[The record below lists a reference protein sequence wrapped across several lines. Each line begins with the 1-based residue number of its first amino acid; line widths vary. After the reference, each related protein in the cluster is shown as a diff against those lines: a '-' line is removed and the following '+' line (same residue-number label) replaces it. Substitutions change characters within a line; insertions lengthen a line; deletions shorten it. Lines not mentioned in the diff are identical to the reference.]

1 MIKKQL
7 ETEKDLNVTQEVRG
21 LAARPASARLLE
33 AARQT
38 PQEVFAAYETTPQ
51 GQPRPDIMRALFGRN
66 ELAHKKADSILKRL
80 FKAFINPFTVVLIVL
95 AVISFI
101 TDYVIVEPEDRDLTA
116 VLIVGIM
123 VFISGTLRFVQ
134 EVRSGNA
141 AERLQAMVKTTI
153 AVLRDGES
161 RERPLSELVVGDVI
175 RLAAGDM
182 IPADVRIVET
192 KDLFVSQ
199 SSLTG
204 ESEPME
210 KWTAAQPQTGGNPL
224 ECNNLAFMGSTVV
237 SGSALALVIAVGKDT
252 LFGALARRVAE
263 TRVRT
268 NFEKG
273 VNAVSWVLIRFMVGM
288 VPVVLFLNGF
298 TKGDWVQAALF
309 ALSVAVGLTP
319 EMLPM
324 IVTAS
329 LAKGALAMSKQKVI
343 IKNLNSIQNL
353 GSMDILCTDK
363 TGTLTQ
369 DKVVLE
375 YHLNVDGKEDDRV
388 LRHAFLNSYFQTGLK
403 NLIDLAVIQKQ
414 EELGAQALVEKYT
427 KVDEIPFDFQR
438 RRMSVVV
445 QDWEGK
451 TQLVTKGAVEEM
463 LQCCA
468 WAECGGRVLP
478 LEEGVRQRVLAKAGE
493 LNSQG
498 MRVIA
503 VAQKTNPS
511 PAGQFS
517 VEDERGMVLLGFL
530 ALLDPPK
537 ATAQAAIQALQ
548 EYGVSVKILTGDN
561 EKVTQAICRQVG
573 LPVERILLG
582 TDLES
587 LDDQTLGRLA
597 EDITVF
603 AKLSPEQKARVV
615 RILREKGHTVGYM
628 GDGINDAAAMK
639 AADVGVSVDTAVD
652 IAKETAS
659 VVLLE
664 KDLMVL
670 EQGVLEGRKTYA
682 NMMKYIKMTASSN
695 FGNMFSVL
703 AASAFLPF
711 LPMASLHLILLN
723 LIYDVCCTALSW
735 DNVDPAYLKVPR
747 RWEAKGIGRFM
758 LWIGPISSLFDIV
771 TYLLLYFVLCP
782 LATGG
787 QLYTQ
792 LADPAAQALYVAL
805 FQTGWFVESMWTQ
818 TLVIHM
824 LRTEKLPFAQSRASV
839 PVALL
844 SLAGIALVT
853 AIPFTPLAAP
863 LEMAALPPVYFL
875 LLGMVVLGYMALVTV
890 VKKRYLRR
898 YGQWL

>member
-7 ETEKDLNVTQEVRG
+7 ETEKDLNITQEVRG

-66 ELAHKKADSILKRL
+66 ELARKKADSILKRL

-161 RERPLSELVVGDVI
+161 RERPISELVVGDVI

-210 KWTAAQPQTGGNPL
+210 KWTAAQPQAGGNPL

-324 IVTAS
+324 IVSAN
-329 LAKGALAMSKQKVI
+329 LAKGAVAMSRKKVI
-343 IKNLNSIQNL
+343 VKHLNAIQNL
-353 GSMDILCTDK
+353 GAMNILCTDK

-369 DKVVLE
+369 DRIVLE
-375 YHLNVDGKEDDRV
+375 YPLDVHGNVDERV
-388 LRHAFLNSYFQTGLK
+388 LRHAFLNSYHQTGLR
-403 NLIDLAVIQKQ
+403 NLMDEAIVDHAYETNMLPLWQD
-414 EELGAQALVEKYT
+414 YR
-427 KVDEIPFDFQR
+427 KVDEIPFDFTR

-445 QDWEGK
+445 ADKAGK
-451 TQLVTKGAVEEM
+451 TQIITKGAVEEM
-463 LQCCA
+463 LSICSY
-468 WAECGGRVLP
+468 AEYKGNVEP
-478 LEEGVRQRVLAKAGE
+478 LTSALSEEILATVRRYNEAG
-493 LNSQG
+493 L
-498 MRVIA
+498 RVIA
-503 VAQKTNPS
+503 VAHKTNPMV
-511 PAGQFS
+511 AGAFS
-517 VEDERGMVLLGFL
+517 VADESDMVLIGYL
-530 ALLDPPK
+530 AFLDPPK
-537 ATAQAAIQALQ
+537 DSAAAAVAALK
-548 EYGVSVKILTGDN
+548 EYGVAVKVLTGDN
-561 EKVTQAICRQVG
+561 DAVTRSVCGQVG
-573 LPVERILLG
+573 LRSHSLLLG
-582 TDLES
+582 SDVEAMDDAALRAAAERTD
-587 LDDQTLGRLA
+587 
-597 EDITVF
+597 IF
-603 AKLSPEQKARVV
+603 AKLTPQQKARIVTC
-615 RILREKGHTVGYM
+615 LRENGHTVGFM

-639 AADVGVSVDTAVD
+639 ASDVGISVDSAVD
-652 IAKETAS
+652 IARESADII
-659 VVLLE
+659 LLE

-670 EQGVLEGRKTYA
+670 EQGAIEGRRIYA
-682 NMMKYIKMTASSN
+682 NIIKYIKMTASSN

-711 LPMASLHLILLN
+711 LPLAPLQILVLN
-723 LIYDVCCTALSW
+723 LIYDISCTAMPW
-735 DNVDPAYLKVPR
+735 DNVDADFLKQPKT
-747 RWEAKGIGRFM
+747 WDASSISRFM
-758 LWIGPISSLFDIV
+758 IWFGPASSVFDITTFV
-771 TYLLLYFVLCP
+771 LLYTYICP
-782 LATGG
+782 LVFGG
-787 QLYTQ
+787 AYETLDAGMQ
-792 LADPAAQALYVAL
+792 VAFVGL
-805 FQTGWFVESMWTQ
+805 FQAGWFVESLWTQ
-818 TLVIHM
+818 TLVLHM
-824 LRTEKLPFAQSRASV
+824 LRTPKVPFLRSRASWQV
-839 PVALL
+839 TGLTSL
-844 SLAGIALVT
+844 GILAGT
-853 AIPFTPLAAP
+853 CIPFTTVGGALDMMPLPGAFFPWLFATLAAY
-863 LEMAALPPVYFL
+863 ML
-875 LLGMVVLGYMALVTV
+875 LTTTLKGIFI
-890 VKKRYLRR
+890 KK
-898 YGQWL
+898 YGELL

>member
-7 ETEKDLNVTQEVRG
+7 ETEKDLNVTQGARE
-21 LAARPASARLLE
+21 LAARHASARLLE

-66 ELAHKKADSILKRL
+66 ELARKKADSILKRL

-153 AVLRDGES
+153 AVLRNGES
-161 RERPLSELVVGDVI
+161 RERPISELVVGDVI

-210 KWTAAQPQTGGNPL
+210 KWTAAQPQTDGNPL

-324 IVTAS
+324 IVSAN
-329 LAKGALAMSKQKVI
+329 LAKGAVAMSRKKVI
-343 IKNLNSIQNL
+343 VKHLNAIQNL
-353 GSMDILCTDK
+353 GAMNILCTDK

-369 DKVVLE
+369 DRIVLE
-375 YHLNVDGKEDDRV
+375 YPLDVHGNVDERV
-388 LRHAFLNSYFQTGLK
+388 LRHAFLNSYHQTGLR
-403 NLIDLAVIQKQ
+403 NLMDEAIVDHAYETNMLPLWQD
-414 EELGAQALVEKYT
+414 YR
-427 KVDEIPFDFQR
+427 KVDEIPFDFTR

-445 QDWEGK
+445 ADKTGK
-451 TQLVTKGAVEEM
+451 TQIITKGAVEEM
-463 LQCCA
+463 LSICSY
-468 WAECGGRVLP
+468 AEYKGNVEP
-478 LEEGVRQRVLAKAGE
+478 LTSALSEEILATVRRYNEAG
-493 LNSQG
+493 L
-498 MRVIA
+498 RVIA
-503 VAQKTNPS
+503 VAHKTNPMV
-511 PAGQFS
+511 AGAFS
-517 VEDERGMVLLGFL
+517 VADESDMVLIGYL
-530 ALLDPPK
+530 AFLDPPK
-537 ATAQAAIQALQ
+537 DSAAAAVAALK
-548 EYGVSVKILTGDN
+548 EYGVAVKVLTGDN
-561 EKVTQAICRQVG
+561 DAVTRSVCDQVG
-573 LPVERILLG
+573 LRSHSLLLG
-582 TDLES
+582 SDVEAMDDAALRAAAERTD
-587 LDDQTLGRLA
+587 
-597 EDITVF
+597 IF
-603 AKLSPEQKARVV
+603 AKLTPQQKARIVTC
-615 RILREKGHTVGYM
+615 LRENGHTVGFM

-639 AADVGVSVDTAVD
+639 ASDVGISVDSAVD
-652 IAKETAS
+652 IARESADII
-659 VVLLE
+659 LLE

-670 EQGVLEGRKTYA
+670 EQGAIEGRRIYA
-682 NMMKYIKMTASSN
+682 NIIKYIKMTASSN

-711 LPMASLHLILLN
+711 LPLAPLQILVLN
-723 LIYDVCCTALSW
+723 LIYDISCTAMPW
-735 DNVDPAYLKVPR
+735 DNVDADFLKQPKT
-747 RWEAKGIGRFM
+747 WDASSISRFM
-758 LWIGPISSLFDIV
+758 IWFGPASSVFDITTFV
-771 TYLLLYFVLCP
+771 LLYTYICP
-782 LATGG
+782 LVFGG
-787 QLYTQ
+787 AYETLGAGMQ
-792 LADPAAQALYVAL
+792 VAFVGL
-805 FQTGWFVESMWTQ
+805 FQAGWFVESLWTQ
-818 TLVIHM
+818 TLVLHM
-824 LRTEKLPFAQSRASV
+824 LRTPKVPFLRSRASWQV
-839 PVALL
+839 TGLTSL
-844 SLAGIALVT
+844 GILAGT
-853 AIPFTPLAAP
+853 CIPFTTVGGALDMMPLPGAFFPWLFATLAAY
-863 LEMAALPPVYFL
+863 ML
-875 LLGMVVLGYMALVTV
+875 LTTTLKGIFI
-890 VKKRYLRR
+890 KK
-898 YGQWL
+898 YGELL

>member
-7 ETEKDLNVTQEVRG
+7 ETEKDLNVTQGARE
-21 LAARPASARLLE
+21 LAARHASARLLE

-66 ELAHKKADSILKRL
+66 ELARKKADSILKRL

-153 AVLRDGES
+153 AVLRNGES
-161 RERPLSELVVGDVI
+161 RERPISELVVGDVI

-210 KWTAAQPQTGGNPL
+210 KWTAAQPQTDGNPL

-324 IVTAS
+324 IVSAN
-329 LAKGALAMSKQKVI
+329 LAKGAVAMSRKKVI
-343 IKNLNSIQNL
+343 VKHLNAIQNL
-353 GSMDILCTDK
+353 GAMNILCTDK

-369 DKVVLE
+369 DRIVLE
-375 YHLNVDGKEDDRV
+375 YPLDVHGNVDERV
-388 LRHAFLNSYFQTGLK
+388 LRHAFLNSYHQTGLR
-403 NLIDLAVIQKQ
+403 NLMDEAIVDHAYETNMLPLWQD
-414 EELGAQALVEKYT
+414 YR
-427 KVDEIPFDFQR
+427 KVDEIPFDFTR

-445 QDWEGK
+445 ADKTGK
-451 TQLVTKGAVEEM
+451 TQIITKGAVEEM
-463 LQCCA
+463 LSICSY
-468 WAECGGRVLP
+468 AEYKGNVEP
-478 LEEGVRQRVLAKAGE
+478 LTSALSEEILATVRRYNEAG
-493 LNSQG
+493 L
-498 MRVIA
+498 RVIA
-503 VAQKTNPS
+503 VAHKTNPMV
-511 PAGQFS
+511 AGAFS
-517 VEDERGMVLLGFL
+517 VADESDMVLIGYL
-530 ALLDPPK
+530 AFLDPPK
-537 ATAQAAIQALQ
+537 DSAAAAVAALK
-548 EYGVSVKILTGDN
+548 EYGVAVKVLTGDN
-561 EKVTQAICRQVG
+561 DAVTRSVCDQVG
-573 LPVERILLG
+573 LRSHSLLLG
-582 TDLES
+582 SDVEAMDDAELRAAAERTD
-587 LDDQTLGRLA
+587 
-597 EDITVF
+597 IF
-603 AKLSPEQKARVV
+603 AKLTPQQKARIVTC
-615 RILREKGHTVGYM
+615 LRESGHTVGFM

-639 AADVGVSVDTAVD
+639 ASDVGISVDSAVD
-652 IAKETAS
+652 IARESADII
-659 VVLLE
+659 LLE

-670 EQGVLEGRKTYA
+670 EQGAIEGRRIYA
-682 NMMKYIKMTASSN
+682 NIIKYIKMTASSN

-711 LPMASLHLILLN
+711 LPLAPLQILVLN
-723 LIYDVCCTALSW
+723 LIYDISCTAMPW
-735 DNVDPAYLKVPR
+735 DNVDADFLKQPKT
-747 RWEAKGIGRFM
+747 WDASSISRFM
-758 LWIGPISSLFDIV
+758 IWFGPASSVFDITTFV
-771 TYLLLYFVLCP
+771 LLYTYICP
-782 LATGG
+782 LVFGG
-787 QLYTQ
+787 AYETLGAGMQ
-792 LADPAAQALYVAL
+792 VAFVGL
-805 FQTGWFVESMWTQ
+805 FQAGWFVESLWTQ
-818 TLVIHM
+818 TLVLHM
-824 LRTEKLPFAQSRASV
+824 LRTPKVPFLRSRASWQV
-839 PVALL
+839 TGLTSL
-844 SLAGIALVT
+844 GILAGT
-853 AIPFTPLAAP
+853 CIPFTTVGGALDMMPLPGAFFPWLFATLAAY
-863 LEMAALPPVYFL
+863 ML
-875 LLGMVVLGYMALVTV
+875 LTTTLKGIVI
-890 VKKRYLRR
+890 KK
-898 YGQWL
+898 YGELL

>member
-1 MIKKQL
+1 MKK
-7 ETEKDLNVTQEVRG
+7 
-21 LAARPASARLLE
+21 
-33 AARQT
+33 
-38 PQEVFAAYETTPQ
+38 
-51 GQPRPDIMRALFGRN
+51 
-66 ELAHKKADSILKRL
+66 ILKRNSIAHITGNMVREDALQQRLYWAAAQKEEALLAHYGATPTGLTQEQAERSREEWGRNALTYGKREPVAKRL
-80 FKAFINPFTVVLIVL
+80 FSAFINPFTVILLAL
-95 AVISFI
+95 AVISAV
-101 TDYVIVEPEDRDLTA
+101 TDIALASPGEKNCAT
-116 VLIVGIM
+116 VLIIATM
-123 VFISGTLRFVQ
+123 VLLSGGLRFVQ
-134 EVRSGNA
+134 ETRSGNVA
-141 AERLQAMVKTTI
+141 DKLLGMLHTTACVEREGQKAEI
-153 AVLRDGES
+153 
-161 RERPLSELVVGDVI
+161 PLEELVVGDLVH
-175 RLAAGDM
+175 LSAGDM
-182 IPADVRIVET
+182 IPADLRILGA

-199 SSLTG
+199 SALTG
-204 ESEPME
+204 ESEAVE
-210 KWTAAQPQTGGNPL
+210 KLGDALPQREALTDTA
-224 ECNNLAFMGSTVV
+224 NLAFLGSNVV
-237 SGSALALVIAVGKDT
+237 SGSAKALVLAVGNDT
-252 LFGALARRVAE
+252 MLGRMAKELN
-263 TRVRT
+263 TKPPKT
-268 NFEKG
+268 TFEKG
-273 VNAVSWVLIRFMVGM
+273 VNSVSWVLIRFMLLM
-288 VPVVLFLNGF
+288 VPVVLFVNGF
-298 TKGDWVQAALF
+298 TKGDWMQAALF
-309 ALSVAVGLTP
+309 AISVAVGLTP

-324 IVTAS
+324 IVTTS

-343 IKNLNSIQNL
+343 LKNLNSIQDL

-375 YHLNVDGKEDDRV
+375 YHLNVDGQEDDRV

-445 QDWEGK
+445 QDQEGK

-463 LQCCA
+463 LQCCT
-468 WAECGGRVLP
+468 WAECGGKVLP
-478 LEEGVRQRVLAKAGE
+478 LEDEVRRRVLAKANQ

-511 PAGQFS
+511 PVRQFS
-517 VEDERGMVLLGFL
+517 VADEQGMVLLGFL

-537 ATAQAAIQALQ
+537 ATTKAAIQALQ
-548 EYGVSVKILTGDN
+548 AYGVSVKILTGDN

-582 TDLES
+582 TDLER
-587 LDDQTLGRLA
+587 LNDQELGRLA

-603 AKLSPEQKARVV
+603 AKLSPQQKARVV
-615 RILREKGHTVGYM
+615 RVLREKGHTVGYM
-628 GDGINDAAAMK
+628 GDGINDAAAMQ
-639 AADVGVSVDTAVD
+639 AADVGISVDTAVD

-670 EQGVLEGRKTYA
+670 EQGVLEGRRTYA

-723 LIYDVCCTALSW
+723 LIYDVCCTAMSW
-735 DNVDPAYLKVPR
+735 DNVDPEYLKAPR
-747 RWEAKGIGRFM
+747 KWEAKGIGRFM
-758 LWIGPISSLFDIV
+758 LWMGPTSSVFDIA
-771 TYLLLYFVLCP
+771 TYLLLYFVVCP

-787 QLYTQ
+787 QLYPQ
-792 LADPAAQALYVAL
+792 LTDPAAQALYVAL

-824 LRTEKLPFAQSRASV
+824 LRTEKLPFVQSRASV

-875 LLGMVVLGYMALVTV
+875 LLGILVAGYMLLVTA
-890 VKKRYLRR
+890 VKKLYVRR

>member
-7 ETEKDLNVTQEVRG
+7 ETEKVLNVTQGGRE
-21 LAARPASARLLE
+21 LAARHASARLLE

-66 ELAHKKADSILKRL
+66 ELARKKADSILKRL

-161 RERPLSELVVGDVI
+161 RERPISELVVGDVI

-210 KWTAAQPQTGGNPL
+210 KWTAAQPQTDGNPL

-324 IVTAS
+324 IVSAN
-329 LAKGALAMSKQKVI
+329 LAKGAVAMSRKKVI
-343 IKNLNSIQNL
+343 VKHLNAIQNL
-353 GSMDILCTDK
+353 GAMNILCTDK

-369 DKVVLE
+369 DRIVLE
-375 YHLNVDGKEDDRV
+375 YPLDVHGNVDERV
-388 LRHAFLNSYFQTGLK
+388 LRHAFLNSYHQTGLR
-403 NLIDLAVIQKQ
+403 NLMDEAIVDHAYETNMLPLWQD
-414 EELGAQALVEKYT
+414 YR
-427 KVDEIPFDFQR
+427 KVDEIPFDFTR

-445 QDWEGK
+445 ADKAGK
-451 TQLVTKGAVEEM
+451 TQIITKGAVEEM
-463 LQCCA
+463 LSICSY
-468 WAECGGRVLP
+468 AEYKGNVEP
-478 LEEGVRQRVLAKAGE
+478 LTSALSEEILATVRRYNEAG
-493 LNSQG
+493 L
-498 MRVIA
+498 RVIA
-503 VAQKTNPS
+503 VAHKTNPMV
-511 PAGQFS
+511 AGAFS
-517 VEDERGMVLLGFL
+517 VADESDMVLIGYL
-530 ALLDPPK
+530 AFLDPPK
-537 ATAQAAIQALQ
+537 DSAAAAVAALK
-548 EYGVSVKILTGDN
+548 EYGVAVKVLTGDN
-561 EKVTQAICRQVG
+561 DAVTRSVCGQVG
-573 LPVERILLG
+573 LRSHSLLLG
-582 TDLES
+582 SDVEAMDDAELRAAAERTD
-587 LDDQTLGRLA
+587 
-597 EDITVF
+597 IF
-603 AKLSPEQKARVV
+603 AKLTPQQKARIVTC
-615 RILREKGHTVGYM
+615 LRENGHTVGFM

-639 AADVGVSVDTAVD
+639 ASDVGISVDSAVD
-652 IAKETAS
+652 IARESADII
-659 VVLLE
+659 LLE

-670 EQGVLEGRKTYA
+670 EQGAIEGRRIYA
-682 NMMKYIKMTASSN
+682 NIIKYIKMTASSN

-711 LPMASLHLILLN
+711 LPLAPLQILVLN
-723 LIYDVCCTALSW
+723 LIYDISCTAMPW
-735 DNVDPAYLKVPR
+735 DNVDADFLKQPKT
-747 RWEAKGIGRFM
+747 WDASSISRFM
-758 LWIGPISSLFDIV
+758 IWFGPASSVFDITTFV
-771 TYLLLYFVLCP
+771 LLYTYICP
-782 LATGG
+782 LVFGG
-787 QLYTQ
+787 AYETLDAGMQ
-792 LADPAAQALYVAL
+792 VAFVGL
-805 FQTGWFVESMWTQ
+805 FQAGWFVESLWTQ
-818 TLVIHM
+818 TLVLHM
-824 LRTEKLPFAQSRASV
+824 LRTSKVPFLRSRASWQV
-839 PVALL
+839 TGLTSL
-844 SLAGIALVT
+844 GILAGT
-853 AIPFTPLAAP
+853 CIPFTVIGEALDMMPLPGVFFPWLFATLAAY
-863 LEMAALPPVYFL
+863 ML
-875 LLGMVVLGYMALVTV
+875 LTTTLKGIFI
-890 VKKRYLRR
+890 KK
-898 YGQWL
+898 YGELL

>member
-66 ELAHKKADSILKRL
+66 ELARKKADSILKRL

-161 RERPLSELVVGDVI
+161 RERPISELVVGDVI

-210 KWTAAQPQTGGNPL
+210 KWTAAQPQTDGNPL

-324 IVTAS
+324 IVSAN
-329 LAKGALAMSKQKVI
+329 LAKGAVAMSRKKVI
-343 IKNLNSIQNL
+343 VKHLNAIQNL
-353 GSMDILCTDK
+353 GAMNILCTDK

-369 DKVVLE
+369 DRIVLE
-375 YHLNVDGKEDDRV
+375 YPLDVHGNVDERV
-388 LRHAFLNSYFQTGLK
+388 LRHAFLNSYHQTGLR
-403 NLIDLAVIQKQ
+403 NLMDEAIVDHAYETNMLPLWQD
-414 EELGAQALVEKYT
+414 YR
-427 KVDEIPFDFQR
+427 KVDEIPFDFTR

-445 QDWEGK
+445 ADKTGK
-451 TQLVTKGAVEEM
+451 TQIITKGAVEEM
-463 LQCCA
+463 LSICSY
-468 WAECGGRVLP
+468 AEYKGSVEP
-478 LEEGVRQRVLAKAGE
+478 LTSALSEEILATVRRYNEAG
-493 LNSQG
+493 L
-498 MRVIA
+498 RVIA
-503 VAQKTNPS
+503 VAHKTNPMV
-511 PAGQFS
+511 AGAFS
-517 VEDERGMVLLGFL
+517 VADESDMVLIGYL
-530 ALLDPPK
+530 AFLDPPK
-537 ATAQAAIQALQ
+537 DSAAAAVAALK
-548 EYGVSVKILTGDN
+548 EYGVAVKVLTGDN
-561 EKVTQAICRQVG
+561 DAVTRSVCDQVG
-573 LPVERILLG
+573 LRSHSLLLG
-582 TDLES
+582 SDVEAMDDAELRAAAERTD
-587 LDDQTLGRLA
+587 
-597 EDITVF
+597 IF
-603 AKLSPEQKARVV
+603 AKLTPQQKARIVTC
-615 RILREKGHTVGYM
+615 LRESGHTVGFM

-639 AADVGVSVDTAVD
+639 ASDVGISVDSAVD
-652 IAKETAS
+652 IARESADII
-659 VVLLE
+659 LLE

-670 EQGVLEGRKTYA
+670 EQGAIEGRRIYA
-682 NMMKYIKMTASSN
+682 NIIKYIKMTASSN

-711 LPMASLHLILLN
+711 LPLAPLQILVLN
-723 LIYDVCCTALSW
+723 LIYDISCTAMPW
-735 DNVDPAYLKVPR
+735 DNVDADFLKQPKT
-747 RWEAKGIGRFM
+747 WDASSISRFM
-758 LWIGPISSLFDIV
+758 IWFGPASSVFDITTFV
-771 TYLLLYFVLCP
+771 LLYTYICP
-782 LATGG
+782 LVFGG
-787 QLYTQ
+787 AYETLGAGMQ
-792 LADPAAQALYVAL
+792 VAFVGL
-805 FQTGWFVESMWTQ
+805 FQAGWFVESLWTQ
-818 TLVIHM
+818 TLVLHM
-824 LRTEKLPFAQSRASV
+824 LRTPKVPFLRSRASWQV
-839 PVALL
+839 TGLTSL
-844 SLAGIALVT
+844 GILAGT
-853 AIPFTPLAAP
+853 CIPFTTVGGALDMMPLPGAFFPWLFATLAAY
-863 LEMAALPPVYFL
+863 ML
-875 LLGMVVLGYMALVTV
+875 LTTILKGIFI
-890 VKKRYLRR
+890 KK
-898 YGQWL
+898 YGELL

>member
-66 ELAHKKADSILKRL
+66 ELARKKADSILKRL

-101 TDYVIVEPEDRDLTA
+101 TDYAIVEPEDRDLTA

-161 RERPLSELVVGDVI
+161 RERPISELVVGDVI

-324 IVTAS
+324 IVSAN
-329 LAKGALAMSKQKVI
+329 LAKGAVAMSRKKVI
-343 IKNLNSIQNL
+343 VKHLNAIQNL
-353 GSMDILCTDK
+353 GAMNILCTDK

-369 DKVVLE
+369 DRIVLE
-375 YHLNVDGKEDDRV
+375 YPLDVHGNVDERV
-388 LRHAFLNSYFQTGLK
+388 LRHAFLNSYHQTGLR
-403 NLIDLAVIQKQ
+403 NLMDEAIVDHAYETNMLPLWQD
-414 EELGAQALVEKYT
+414 YR
-427 KVDEIPFDFQR
+427 KVDEIPFDFTR
-438 RRMSVVV
+438 RRKERISNRRV
-445 QDWEGK
+445 E
-451 TQLVTKGAVEEM
+451 QLVTG
-463 LQCCA
+463 
-468 WAECGGRVLP
+468 
-478 LEEGVRQRVLAKAGE
+478 
-493 LNSQG
+493 
-498 MRVIA
+498 
-503 VAQKTNPS
+503 
-511 PAGQFS
+511 
-517 VEDERGMVLLGFL
+517 
-530 ALLDPPK
+530 
-537 ATAQAAIQALQ
+537 
-548 EYGVSVKILTGDN
+548 
-561 EKVTQAICRQVG
+561 
-573 LPVERILLG
+573 
-582 TDLES
+582 
-587 LDDQTLGRLA
+587 
-597 EDITVF
+597 
-603 AKLSPEQKARVV
+603 
-615 RILREKGHTVGYM
+615 
-628 GDGINDAAAMK
+628 AMK
-639 AADVGVSVDTAVD
+639 AAGLRGFSTHKLRHTAATLMYQTGNVD
-652 IAKETAS
+652 ILTLKQLLGHSSVGTTQIYTHLQEFQVRAAIEQNPLGEVKKASLDTMSKETGESRGKFADPS
-659 VVLLE
+659 SDE
-664 KDLMVL
+664 PENDEPGGPM
-670 EQGVLEGRKTYA
+670 EAFEG
-682 NMMKYIKMTASSN
+682 
-695 FGNMFSVL
+695 
-703 AASAFLPF
+703 AAQEGFRV
-711 LPMASLHLILLN
+711 
-723 LIYDVCCTALSW
+723 DV
-735 DNVDPAYLKVPR
+735 
-747 RWEAKGIGRFM
+747 
-758 LWIGPISSLFDIV
+758 SSL
-771 TYLLLYFVLCP
+771 
-782 LATGG
+782 
-787 QLYTQ
+787 
-792 LADPAAQALYVAL
+792 AD
-805 FQTGWFVESMWTQ
+805 TESTD
-818 TLVIHM
+818 
-824 LRTEKLPFAQSRASV
+824 K
-839 PVALL
+839 
-844 SLAGIALVT
+844 
-853 AIPFTPLAAP
+853 
-863 LEMAALPPVYFL
+863 
-875 LLGMVVLGYMALVTV
+875 
-890 VKKRYLRR
+890 
-898 YGQWL
+898 

>member
-66 ELAHKKADSILKRL
+66 ELARKKADSILKRL

-161 RERPLSELVVGDVI
+161 GERPISELVVGDVI

-324 IVTAS
+324 IVSAN
-329 LAKGALAMSKQKVI
+329 LAKGAVAMSRKKVI
-343 IKNLNSIQNL
+343 VKHLNAIQNL
-353 GSMDILCTDK
+353 GAMNILCTDK

-369 DKVVLE
+369 DRIVLE
-375 YHLNVDGKEDDRV
+375 YPLDVHGNVDERV
-388 LRHAFLNSYFQTGLK
+388 LRHAFLNSYHQTGLR
-403 NLIDLAVIQKQ
+403 NLMDEAI
-414 EELGAQALVEKYT
+414 VEHAYET
-427 KVDEIPFDFQR
+427 NMLPLWQDYRKVDEIK
-438 RRMSVVV
+438 S
-445 QDWEGK
+445 
-451 TQLVTKGAVEEM
+451 
-463 LQCCA
+463 
-468 WAECGGRVLP
+468 
-478 LEEGVRQRVLAKAGE
+478 
-493 LNSQG
+493 
-498 MRVIA
+498 
-503 VAQKTNPS
+503 
-511 PAGQFS
+511 
-517 VEDERGMVLLGFL
+517 
-530 ALLDPPK
+530 
-537 ATAQAAIQALQ
+537 
-548 EYGVSVKILTGDN
+548 
-561 EKVTQAICRQVG
+561 
-573 LPVERILLG
+573 
-582 TDLES
+582 
-587 LDDQTLGRLA
+587 
-597 EDITVF
+597 
-603 AKLSPEQKARVV
+603 
-615 RILREKGHTVGYM
+615 
-628 GDGINDAAAMK
+628 
-639 AADVGVSVDTAVD
+639 
-652 IAKETAS
+652 
-659 VVLLE
+659 
-664 KDLMVL
+664 
-670 EQGVLEGRKTYA
+670 
-682 NMMKYIKMTASSN
+682 
-695 FGNMFSVL
+695 
-703 AASAFLPF
+703 
-711 LPMASLHLILLN
+711 
-723 LIYDVCCTALSW
+723 
-735 DNVDPAYLKVPR
+735 
-747 RWEAKGIGRFM
+747 EAKR
-758 LWIGPISSLFDIV
+758 S
-771 TYLLLYFVLCP
+771 
-782 LATGG
+782 
-787 QLYTQ
+787 
-792 LADPAAQALYVAL
+792 
-805 FQTGWFVESMWTQ
+805 
-818 TLVIHM
+818 
-824 LRTEKLPFAQSRASV
+824 
-839 PVALL
+839 
-844 SLAGIALVT
+844 
-853 AIPFTPLAAP
+853 
-863 LEMAALPPVYFL
+863 
-875 LLGMVVLGYMALVTV
+875 
-890 VKKRYLRR
+890 
-898 YGQWL
+898 

>member
-66 ELAHKKADSILKRL
+66 ELARKKADSILKRL

-161 RERPLSELVVGDVI
+161 RERPISELVVGDVI

-210 KWTAAQPQTGGNPL
+210 KWTAAQPQTDGNPL

-324 IVTAS
+324 IVSAN
-329 LAKGALAMSKQKVI
+329 LAKGAVAMSRKKVI
-343 IKNLNSIQNL
+343 VKHLNAIQNL
-353 GSMDILCTDK
+353 GAMNILCTDK

-369 DKVVLE
+369 DRIVLE
-375 YHLNVDGKEDDRV
+375 YPLDVHGNVDERV
-388 LRHAFLNSYFQTGLK
+388 LRHAFLNSYHQTGLR
-403 NLIDLAVIQKQ
+403 NLMDEAIVDHAYETNMLPLWQD
-414 EELGAQALVEKYT
+414 YR
-427 KVDEIPFDFQR
+427 KVDEIPFDFTR

-445 QDWEGK
+445 ADKAGK
-451 TQLVTKGAVEEM
+451 TQIITKGAVEEM
-463 LQCCA
+463 LSICSY
-468 WAECGGRVLP
+468 AEYKGNVEP
-478 LEEGVRQRVLAKAGE
+478 LTSALSEEILATVRRYNEAG
-493 LNSQG
+493 L
-498 MRVIA
+498 RVIA
-503 VAQKTNPS
+503 VAHKTNPMV
-511 PAGQFS
+511 AGAFS
-517 VEDERGMVLLGFL
+517 VADESDMVLIGYL
-530 ALLDPPK
+530 AFLDPPK
-537 ATAQAAIQALQ
+537 DSAAAAVAALK
-548 EYGVSVKILTGDN
+548 EYGVAVKVLTGDN
-561 EKVTQAICRQVG
+561 DAVTRSVCGQVG
-573 LPVERILLG
+573 LRSHSLLLG
-582 TDLES
+582 SDVEAMDDAALRAAAERTD
-587 LDDQTLGRLA
+587 
-597 EDITVF
+597 IF
-603 AKLSPEQKARVV
+603 AKLTPQQKARIVTC
-615 RILREKGHTVGYM
+615 LRENGHTVGFM

-639 AADVGVSVDTAVD
+639 ASDVGISVDSAVD
-652 IAKETAS
+652 IARESADII
-659 VVLLE
+659 LLE

-670 EQGVLEGRKTYA
+670 EQGAIEGRRIYA
-682 NMMKYIKMTASSN
+682 NIIKYIKMTASSN

-711 LPMASLHLILLN
+711 LPLAPLQILVLN
-723 LIYDVCCTALSW
+723 LIYDISCTAMPW
-735 DNVDPAYLKVPR
+735 DNVDADFLKQPKT
-747 RWEAKGIGRFM
+747 WDASSISRFM
-758 LWIGPISSLFDIV
+758 IWFGPASSVFDITTFV
-771 TYLLLYFVLCP
+771 LLYTYICP
-782 LATGG
+782 LVFGG
-787 QLYTQ
+787 AYETLDAGMQ
-792 LADPAAQALYVAL
+792 VAFVGL
-805 FQTGWFVESMWTQ
+805 FQAGWFVESLWTQ
-818 TLVIHM
+818 TLVLYM
-824 LRTEKLPFAQSRASV
+824 LRTPKVPFLRSRASWQV
-839 PVALL
+839 TGLTSL
-844 SLAGIALVT
+844 GILAGT
-853 AIPFTPLAAP
+853 CIPFTTVGGALDMMPLPGAFFPWLFATLAAY
-863 LEMAALPPVYFL
+863 ML
-875 LLGMVVLGYMALVTV
+875 LTTTLKGIFI
-890 VKKRYLRR
+890 KK
-898 YGQWL
+898 YGELL

>member
-66 ELAHKKADSILKRL
+66 ELARKKADSILKRL

-161 RERPLSELVVGDVI
+161 RERPISELVVGDVI

-204 ESEPME
+204 ESEPMK

-324 IVTAS
+324 IVSAN
-329 LAKGALAMSKQKVI
+329 LAKGAVAMSRKKVI
-343 IKNLNSIQNL
+343 VKHLNAIQNL
-353 GSMDILCTDK
+353 GAMNILCTDK

-369 DKVVLE
+369 DRIVLE
-375 YHLNVDGKEDDRV
+375 YPLDVHGNVDERV
-388 LRHAFLNSYFQTGLK
+388 LRHAFLNSYHQTGLR
-403 NLIDLAVIQKQ
+403 NLMDEAIVDHAYETNMLPLWQD
-414 EELGAQALVEKYT
+414 YR
-427 KVDEIPFDFQR
+427 KVDEIPFDFTR

-445 QDWEGK
+445 ADKAGK
-451 TQLVTKGAVEEM
+451 TQIITKGAVEEM
-463 LQCCA
+463 LSICSY
-468 WAECGGRVLP
+468 AEYKGNVEP
-478 LEEGVRQRVLAKAGE
+478 LTSALSEEILATVRRYNEAG
-493 LNSQG
+493 L
-498 MRVIA
+498 RVIA
-503 VAQKTNPS
+503 VAHKTNPMV
-511 PAGQFS
+511 AGAFS
-517 VEDERGMVLLGFL
+517 VADESDMVLIGYL
-530 ALLDPPK
+530 AFLDPPK
-537 ATAQAAIQALQ
+537 DSAAAAVAALK
-548 EYGVSVKILTGDN
+548 EYGVAVKVLTGDN
-561 EKVTQAICRQVG
+561 DAVTRSVCGQVG
-573 LPVERILLG
+573 LLSHSLLLG
-582 TDLES
+582 SDVEAMDDAALRAAAERTD
-587 LDDQTLGRLA
+587 
-597 EDITVF
+597 IF
-603 AKLSPEQKARVV
+603 AKLTPQQKARIVTC
-615 RILREKGHTVGYM
+615 LRENGHTVGFM

-639 AADVGVSVDTAVD
+639 ASDVGISVDSAVD
-652 IAKETAS
+652 IARESADII
-659 VVLLE
+659 LLE

-670 EQGVLEGRKTYA
+670 EQGAIEGRRIYA
-682 NMMKYIKMTASSN
+682 NIIKYIKMTASSN

-711 LPMASLHLILLN
+711 LPLAPLQILVLN
-723 LIYDVCCTALSW
+723 LIYDISCTAMPW
-735 DNVDPAYLKVPR
+735 DNVDADFLKQPKT
-747 RWEAKGIGRFM
+747 WDASSISRFM
-758 LWIGPISSLFDIV
+758 IWFGPASSVFDITTFV
-771 TYLLLYFVLCP
+771 LLYTYICP
-782 LATGG
+782 LVFGG
-787 QLYTQ
+787 AYETLDAGMQ
-792 LADPAAQALYVAL
+792 VAFVGL
-805 FQTGWFVESMWTQ
+805 FQAGWFVESLWTQ
-818 TLVIHM
+818 TLVLHM
-824 LRTEKLPFAQSRASV
+824 LRTPKVPFLRSRASWQV
-839 PVALL
+839 TGLTSL
-844 SLAGIALVT
+844 GILAGT
-853 AIPFTPLAAP
+853 CIPFTTVGGALDMMPLPGAFFPWLFATLAAY
-863 LEMAALPPVYFL
+863 ML
-875 LLGMVVLGYMALVTV
+875 LTTTLKGIFI
-890 VKKRYLRR
+890 KK
-898 YGQWL
+898 YGELL

>member
-7 ETEKDLNVTQEVRG
+7 ETEKDLNVTQEVCG

-66 ELAHKKADSILKRL
+66 ELARKKADSILKRL

-161 RERPLSELVVGDVI
+161 RERPISELVVGDVI

-182 IPADVRIVET
+182 IPADVRIVEA

-324 IVTAS
+324 IVSAN
-329 LAKGALAMSKQKVI
+329 LAKGAVAMSRKKVI
-343 IKNLNSIQNL
+343 VKHLNAIQNL
-353 GSMDILCTDK
+353 GAMNILCTDK

-369 DKVVLE
+369 DRIVLE
-375 YHLNVDGKEDDRV
+375 YPLDVHGNVDERV
-388 LRHAFLNSYFQTGLK
+388 LRHAFLNSYHQTGLR
-403 NLIDLAVIQKQ
+403 NLMDEAIVDHAYETNMLPLWQD
-414 EELGAQALVEKYT
+414 YR
-427 KVDEIPFDFQR
+427 KVDEIPFDFTR

-445 QDWEGK
+445 ADKAGK
-451 TQLVTKGAVEEM
+451 TQIITKGAVEEM
-463 LQCCA
+463 LSICSY
-468 WAECGGRVLP
+468 AEYKGNVEP
-478 LEEGVRQRVLAKAGE
+478 LTSALSEEILATVRRYNEAG
-493 LNSQG
+493 L
-498 MRVIA
+498 RVIA
-503 VAQKTNPS
+503 VAHKTNPMV
-511 PAGQFS
+511 AGAFS
-517 VEDERGMVLLGFL
+517 VADESDMVLIGYL
-530 ALLDPPK
+530 AFLDPPK
-537 ATAQAAIQALQ
+537 DSAAAAVAALK
-548 EYGVSVKILTGDN
+548 EYGVAVKVLTGDN
-561 EKVTQAICRQVG
+561 DAVTRSVCGQVG
-573 LPVERILLG
+573 LRSHSLLLG
-582 TDLES
+582 SDVEAMDDAALRAAAERTD
-587 LDDQTLGRLA
+587 
-597 EDITVF
+597 IF
-603 AKLSPEQKARVV
+603 AKLTPQQKARIVTC
-615 RILREKGHTVGYM
+615 LRENGHRGFHGRRHQRRGGDEGFGRGDFGGFRRGHRPRIRRHHPAGKGF
-628 GDGINDAAAMK
+628 DGAGAGRDRGPQDLRQHHQVHQDDGKLQLRQHVLGIGGERVSAVPAAGP
-639 AADVGVSVDTAVD
+639 AADPRAEPHLRHFVHGHAVGQRRCGFPEAAEDMGRFIDQPVYDLVRARQFGIRHHDVRSAV
-652 IAKETAS
+652 
-659 VVLLE
+659 
-664 KDLMVL
+664 
-670 EQGVLEGRKTYA
+670 Y
-682 NMMKYIKMTASSN
+682 
-695 FGNMFSVL
+695 
-703 AASAFLPF
+703 
-711 LPMASLHLILLN
+711 LHL
-723 LIYDVCCTALSW
+723 
-735 DNVDPAYLKVPR
+735 PAGVR
-747 RWEAKGIGRFM
+747 
-758 LWIGPISSLFDIV
+758 
-771 TYLLLYFVLCP
+771 
-782 LATGG
+782 GG
-787 QLYTQ
+787 
-792 LADPAAQALYVAL
+792 V
-805 FQTGWFVESMWTQ
+805 
-818 TLVIHM
+818 
-824 LRTEKLPFAQSRASV
+824 
-839 PVALL
+839 
-844 SLAGIALVT
+844 
-853 AIPFTPLAAP
+853 
-863 LEMAALPPVYFL
+863 
-875 LLGMVVLGYMALVTV
+875 
-890 VKKRYLRR
+890 
-898 YGQWL
+898 

>member
-7 ETEKDLNVTQEVRG
+7 ETEKDLNVTQGARE
-21 LAARPASARLLE
+21 LAARHASARLLE

-66 ELAHKKADSILKRL
+66 ELARKKADSILKRL

-153 AVLRDGES
+153 AVLRNGES
-161 RERPLSELVVGDVI
+161 RERPISELVVGDVI

-210 KWTAAQPQTGGNPL
+210 KWTAAQPQTDGNPL

-324 IVTAS
+324 IVSAN
-329 LAKGALAMSKQKVI
+329 LAKGAVAMSRKKVI
-343 IKNLNSIQNL
+343 VKHLNAIQNL
-353 GSMDILCTDK
+353 GAMNILCTDK

-369 DKVVLE
+369 DRIVLE
-375 YHLNVDGKEDDRV
+375 YPLDVHGNVDERV
-388 LRHAFLNSYFQTGLK
+388 LRHAFLNSYHQTGLR
-403 NLIDLAVIQKQ
+403 NLMDEAIVDHAYETNMLPLWQD
-414 EELGAQALVEKYT
+414 YR
-427 KVDEIPFDFQR
+427 KVDEIPFDFTR

-445 QDWEGK
+445 ADKAGK
-451 TQLVTKGAVEEM
+451 TQIITKGAVEEM
-463 LQCCA
+463 LSICSY
-468 WAECGGRVLP
+468 AEYKGNVEP
-478 LEEGVRQRVLAKAGE
+478 LTSALSEEILATVRRYNEAG
-493 LNSQG
+493 L
-498 MRVIA
+498 RVIA
-503 VAQKTNPS
+503 VAHKTNPMV
-511 PAGQFS
+511 AGAFS
-517 VEDERGMVLLGFL
+517 VADESDMVLIGYL
-530 ALLDPPK
+530 AFLDPPK
-537 ATAQAAIQALQ
+537 DSAAAAVAALK
-548 EYGVSVKILTGDN
+548 EYGVAVKVLTGDN
-561 EKVTQAICRQVG
+561 DAVTRSVCGQVG
-573 LPVERILLG
+573 LRSHSLLLG
-582 TDLES
+582 SDVEAMDDAALRAAAERTD
-587 LDDQTLGRLA
+587 
-597 EDITVF
+597 IF
-603 AKLSPEQKARVV
+603 AKLTPQQKARIVTC
-615 RILREKGHTVGYM
+615 LRENGHTVGFM

-639 AADVGVSVDTAVD
+639 ASDVGISVDSAVD
-652 IAKETAS
+652 IARESADII
-659 VVLLE
+659 LLE

-670 EQGVLEGRKTYA
+670 EQGAIEGRRIYA
-682 NMMKYIKMTASSN
+682 NIIKYIKMTASSN

-711 LPMASLHLILLN
+711 LPLAPLQILVLN
-723 LIYDVCCTALSW
+723 LIYDISCTAMPW
-735 DNVDPAYLKVPR
+735 DNVDADFLKQPKT
-747 RWEAKGIGRFM
+747 WDASSISRFM
-758 LWIGPISSLFDIV
+758 IWFGPASSVFDITTFV
-771 TYLLLYFVLCP
+771 LLYTYICP
-782 LATGG
+782 LVFGG
-787 QLYTQ
+787 AYETLDAGMQ
-792 LADPAAQALYVAL
+792 VAFVGL
-805 FQTGWFVESMWTQ
+805 FQAGWFVESLWTQ
-818 TLVIHM
+818 TLVLHM
-824 LRTEKLPFAQSRASV
+824 LRTPKVPFLRSRASWQV
-839 PVALL
+839 TGLTSL
-844 SLAGIALVT
+844 GILAGT
-853 AIPFTPLAAP
+853 CIPFTTVGGALDMMPLPGAFFPWLFATLAAY
-863 LEMAALPPVYFL
+863 ML
-875 LLGMVVLGYMALVTV
+875 LTTTLKGIFI
-890 VKKRYLRR
+890 KK
-898 YGQWL
+898 YGELL

>member
-66 ELAHKKADSILKRL
+66 ELARKKADSILKRL

-101 TDYVIVEPEDRDLTA
+101 TDYAIVEPEDRDLTA

-161 RERPLSELVVGDVI
+161 RERPISELVVGDVI

-204 ESEPME
+204 ESESME

-324 IVTAS
+324 IVSAN
-329 LAKGALAMSKQKVI
+329 LAKGAVAMSRKKVI
-343 IKNLNSIQNL
+343 VKHLNAIQNI
-353 GSMDILCTDK
+353 GAMNILCTDK

-369 DKVVLE
+369 DRIVLE
-375 YHLNVDGKEDDRV
+375 YPLDVHGNVDERV
-388 LRHAFLNSYFQTGLK
+388 LRHAFLNSYHQTGLR
-403 NLIDLAVIQKQ
+403 NLMDEAIVDHAYETNMLPLWQD
-414 EELGAQALVEKYT
+414 YR
-427 KVDEIPFDFQR
+427 KVDEIPFDFTR

-445 QDWEGK
+445 ADKAGK
-451 TQLVTKGAVEEM
+451 TQIITKGAVEEM
-463 LQCCA
+463 LSICSY
-468 WAECGGRVLP
+468 AEYKGNVEP
-478 LEEGVRQRVLAKAGE
+478 LTSALSEEILATVRRYNEAG
-493 LNSQG
+493 L
-498 MRVIA
+498 RVIA
-503 VAQKTNPS
+503 VAHKTNPMV
-511 PAGQFS
+511 AGAFS
-517 VEDERGMVLLGFL
+517 VADESDMVLIGYL
-530 ALLDPPK
+530 AFLDPPK
-537 ATAQAAIQALQ
+537 DSAAAAVAALK
-548 EYGVSVKILTGDN
+548 EYGVAVKVLTGDN
-561 EKVTQAICRQVG
+561 DAVTRSVCGQVG
-573 LPVERILLG
+573 LRSHSLLLG
-582 TDLES
+582 SDVEAMDDAALRAAAERTD
-587 LDDQTLGRLA
+587 
-597 EDITVF
+597 IF
-603 AKLSPEQKARVV
+603 AKLTPQQKARIVTC
-615 RILREKGHTVGYM
+615 LRENGHTVGFM

-639 AADVGVSVDTAVD
+639 ASDVGISVDSAVD
-652 IAKETAS
+652 IARESADII
-659 VVLLE
+659 LLE

-670 EQGVLEGRKTYA
+670 EQGAIEGRRIYA
-682 NMMKYIKMTASSN
+682 NIIKYIKMTASSN

-711 LPMASLHLILLN
+711 LPLAPLQILVLN
-723 LIYDVCCTALSW
+723 LIYDISCTAMPW
-735 DNVDPAYLKVPR
+735 DNVDADFLKQPKT
-747 RWEAKGIGRFM
+747 WDASSISRFM
-758 LWIGPISSLFDIV
+758 IWFGPASSVFDITTFV
-771 TYLLLYFVLCP
+771 LLYTYICP
-782 LATGG
+782 LVFGG
-787 QLYTQ
+787 AYETLDAGMQ
-792 LADPAAQALYVAL
+792 VAFVGL
-805 FQTGWFVESMWTQ
+805 FQAGWFVESLWTQ
-818 TLVIHM
+818 TLVLHM
-824 LRTEKLPFAQSRASV
+824 LRTPKVPFLRSRASWQV
-839 PVALL
+839 TGLTSL
-844 SLAGIALVT
+844 GILAGT
-853 AIPFTPLAAP
+853 CIPFTTVGGALDMMPLPGAFFPWLFATLAAY
-863 LEMAALPPVYFL
+863 ML
-875 LLGMVVLGYMALVTV
+875 LTTTLKGIFI
-890 VKKRYLRR
+890 KK
-898 YGQWL
+898 YGELL

>member
-7 ETEKDLNVTQEVRG
+7 ETEKDLNVTQGVRE
-21 LAARPASARLLE
+21 LAARHASARLLE

-66 ELAHKKADSILKRL
+66 ELARKKADSILKRL

-153 AVLRDGES
+153 AVLRNGES
-161 RERPLSELVVGDVI
+161 RERPISELVVGDVI

-210 KWTAAQPQTGGNPL
+210 KWTAAQPQTDGNPL

-324 IVTAS
+324 IVSAN
-329 LAKGALAMSKQKVI
+329 LAKGAVAMSRKKVI
-343 IKNLNSIQNL
+343 VKHLNAIQNL
-353 GSMDILCTDK
+353 GAMNILCTDK

-369 DKVVLE
+369 DRIVLE
-375 YHLNVDGKEDDRV
+375 YPLDVHGNVDERV
-388 LRHAFLNSYFQTGLK
+388 LRHAFLNSYHQTGLR
-403 NLIDLAVIQKQ
+403 NLMDEAIVDHAYETNMLPLWQD
-414 EELGAQALVEKYT
+414 YR
-427 KVDEIPFDFQR
+427 KVDEIPFDFIR

-445 QDWEGK
+445 ADKAGK
-451 TQLVTKGAVEEM
+451 TQIITKGAVEEM
-463 LQCCA
+463 LSICSY
-468 WAECGGRVLP
+468 AEYKGNVEL
-478 LEEGVRQRVLAKAGE
+478 LTSALSEEILATVRRYNEAG
-493 LNSQG
+493 L
-498 MRVIA
+498 RVIA
-503 VAQKTNPS
+503 VAHKTNPMV
-511 PAGQFS
+511 AGAFS
-517 VEDERGMVLLGFL
+517 VADESDMVLIGYL
-530 ALLDPPK
+530 AFLDPPK
-537 ATAQAAIQALQ
+537 DSAAAAVAALK
-548 EYGVSVKILTGDN
+548 EYGVAVKVLTGDN
-561 EKVTQAICRQVG
+561 DAVTRSVCGQVG
-573 LPVERILLG
+573 LRSHSLLLG
-582 TDLES
+582 SDVEAMDDAELRTAAERTD
-587 LDDQTLGRLA
+587 
-597 EDITVF
+597 IF
-603 AKLSPEQKARVV
+603 AKLTPQQKARIVTC
-615 RILREKGHTVGYM
+615 LRENGHTVGFM

-639 AADVGVSVDTAVD
+639 ASDVGISVDSAVD
-652 IAKETAS
+652 IARESADII
-659 VVLLE
+659 LLE

-670 EQGVLEGRKTYA
+670 EQGAIEGRRIYA
-682 NMMKYIKMTASSN
+682 NIIKYIKMTASSN

-711 LPMASLHLILLN
+711 LPLAPLQILVLN
-723 LIYDVCCTALSW
+723 LIYDISCTAMPW
-735 DNVDPAYLKVPR
+735 DNVDADFLKQPKT
-747 RWEAKGIGRFM
+747 WDASSISRFM
-758 LWIGPISSLFDIV
+758 IWFGPASSVFDITTFV
-771 TYLLLYFVLCP
+771 LLYTYICP
-782 LATGG
+782 LVFGG
-787 QLYTQ
+787 AYETLDAGMQ
-792 LADPAAQALYVAL
+792 VAFVGL
-805 FQTGWFVESMWTQ
+805 FQAGWFVESLWTQ
-818 TLVIHM
+818 TLVLHM
-824 LRTEKLPFAQSRASV
+824 LRTPKVPFLRSRASWQV
-839 PVALL
+839 TGLTSL
-844 SLAGIALVT
+844 GILAGT
-853 AIPFTPLAAP
+853 CIPFTAIGEALDMMPLPGVFFPWLFATLAAY
-863 LEMAALPPVYFL
+863 ML
-875 LLGMVVLGYMALVTV
+875 LTTVLKGIFI
-890 VKKRYLRR
+890 KK
-898 YGQWL
+898 YGELL

>member
-1 MIKKQL
+1 MKKIVKNVWIAGGSGARGRANTIYERLFWAAAQE
-7 ETEKDLNVTQEVRG
+7 ETALLARYGTAATGLTPEQVERSREEHGSNVLTYGKRESV
-21 LAARPASARLLE
+21 A
-33 AARQT
+33 
-38 PQEVFAAYETTPQ
+38 
-51 GQPRPDIMRALFGRN
+51 
-66 ELAHKKADSILKRL
+66 KRL
-80 FKAFINPFTVVLIVL
+80 FSAFINPFTVILLALAAISAVTDIALASPGEKNCATVLIIATMVL
-95 AVISFI
+95 
-101 TDYVIVEPEDRDLTA
+101 L
-116 VLIVGIM
+116 
-123 VFISGTLRFVQ
+123 SGGLRFVQ
-134 EVRSGNA
+134 ETRRGNVA
-141 AERLQAMVKTTI
+141 DKLLGMLHTTACVERAGQKAEI
-153 AVLRDGES
+153 
-161 RERPLSELVVGDVI
+161 PLEEIVAGDLVY
-175 RLAAGDM
+175 LSAGDM
-182 IPADVRIVET
+182 IPADLRILCA
-192 KDLFVSQ
+192 KDLFLSQ
-199 SSLTG
+199 SALTG
-204 ESEPME
+204 ESEAVE
-210 KWTAAQPQTGGNPL
+210 KLGTAVSQKAALTDTA
-224 ECNNLAFMGSTVV
+224 NLAFLGSNVV
-237 SGSALALVIAVGKDT
+237 SGSAKALVLAVGNDT
-252 LFGALARRVAE
+252 MLGRMAKELN
-263 TRVRT
+263 TKPPKT
-268 NFEKG
+268 TFEKG
-273 VNAVSWVLIRFMVGM
+273 VNSVSWVLIRFMLLM
-288 VPVVLFLNGF
+288 VPVVLFVNGF
-298 TKGDWVQAALF
+298 TKGDWMQASLF
-309 ALSVAVGLTP
+309 AISIAVGLTP

-403 NLIDLAVIQKQ
+403 NLIDLAVIQRQ
-414 EELGAQALVEKYT
+414 EELGAHDLVKKYT

-792 LADPAAQALYVAL
+792 LADPAAQTLYVAL

-890 VKKRYLRR
+890 VKKRYIRR

>member
-7 ETEKDLNVTQEVRG
+7 ETEKDLNVTQGARE
-21 LAARPASARLLE
+21 LAARHASARLLE

-66 ELAHKKADSILKRL
+66 ELARKKADSILKRL

-153 AVLRDGES
+153 AVLRNGES
-161 RERPLSELVVGDVI
+161 RERPISELVVGDVI

-210 KWTAAQPQTGGNPL
+210 KWTAAQPQTDGNPL

-324 IVTAS
+324 IVSAN
-329 LAKGALAMSKQKVI
+329 LAKGAVAMSRKKVI
-343 IKNLNSIQNL
+343 VKHLNAIQNL
-353 GSMDILCTDK
+353 GAMNILCTDK

-369 DKVVLE
+369 DRIVLE
-375 YHLNVDGKEDDRV
+375 YPLDVHGNVDERV
-388 LRHAFLNSYFQTGLK
+388 LRHAFLNSYHQTGLR
-403 NLIDLAVIQKQ
+403 NLMDEAIVDHAYETNMLPLWQD
-414 EELGAQALVEKYT
+414 YR
-427 KVDEIPFDFQR
+427 KVDEIPFDFTR

-445 QDWEGK
+445 ADKTGK
-451 TQLVTKGAVEEM
+451 TQIITKGAVEEM
-463 LQCCA
+463 LSICSY
-468 WAECGGRVLP
+468 AEYKGNVEP
-478 LEEGVRQRVLAKAGE
+478 LTSALSEEILATVRRYNEAG
-493 LNSQG
+493 L
-498 MRVIA
+498 RVIA
-503 VAQKTNPS
+503 VAHKTNPMV
-511 PAGQFS
+511 AGAFS
-517 VEDERGMVLLGFL
+517 VADESDMVLIGYL
-530 ALLDPPK
+530 AFLDPPK
-537 ATAQAAIQALQ
+537 DSAAAAVAALK
-548 EYGVSVKILTGDN
+548 EYGVAVKVLTGDN
-561 EKVTQAICRQVG
+561 DAVTRSVCDQVG
-573 LPVERILLG
+573 LRSHSLLLG
-582 TDLES
+582 SDVEAMDDADLRAAAERTD
-587 LDDQTLGRLA
+587 
-597 EDITVF
+597 IF
-603 AKLSPEQKARVV
+603 AKLTPQQKARIVTC
-615 RILREKGHTVGYM
+615 LRESGHTVGFM

-639 AADVGVSVDTAVD
+639 ASDVGISVDSAVD
-652 IAKETAS
+652 IARESADII
-659 VVLLE
+659 LLE

-670 EQGVLEGRKTYA
+670 EQGAIEGRRIYA
-682 NMMKYIKMTASSN
+682 NIIKYIKMTASSN

-711 LPMASLHLILLN
+711 LPLAPLQILVLN
-723 LIYDVCCTALSW
+723 LIYDISCTAMPW
-735 DNVDPAYLKVPR
+735 DNVDADFLKQPKT
-747 RWEAKGIGRFM
+747 WDASSISRFM
-758 LWIGPISSLFDIV
+758 IWFGPASSVFDITTFV
-771 TYLLLYFVLCP
+771 LLYTYICP
-782 LATGG
+782 LVFGG
-787 QLYTQ
+787 AYETLGAGMQ
-792 LADPAAQALYVAL
+792 VAFVGL
-805 FQTGWFVESMWTQ
+805 FQAGWFVESLWTQ
-818 TLVIHM
+818 TLVLHM
-824 LRTEKLPFAQSRASV
+824 LRTPKVPFLRSRASWQV
-839 PVALL
+839 TGLTSL
-844 SLAGIALVT
+844 GILAGT
-853 AIPFTPLAAP
+853 CIPFTTVGGALDMMPLPGAFFPWLFATLAAY
-863 LEMAALPPVYFL
+863 ML
-875 LLGMVVLGYMALVTV
+875 LTTTLKGIFI
-890 VKKRYLRR
+890 KK
-898 YGQWL
+898 YGELL

>member
-66 ELAHKKADSILKRL
+66 ELARKKADSILKRL

-153 AVLRDGES
+153 AVLRNGES
-161 RERPLSELVVGDVI
+161 RERPISELVVGDVI

-210 KWTAAQPQTGGNPL
+210 KWTAAQPQTDGNPL

-324 IVTAS
+324 IVSAN
-329 LAKGALAMSKQKVI
+329 LAKGAVAMSRKKVI
-343 IKNLNSIQNL
+343 VKHLNAIQNL
-353 GSMDILCTDK
+353 GAMNILCTDK

-369 DKVVLE
+369 DRIVLE
-375 YHLNVDGKEDDRV
+375 YPLDVHGNVDERV
-388 LRHAFLNSYFQTGLK
+388 LRHAFLNSYHQTGLR
-403 NLIDLAVIQKQ
+403 NLMDEAIVDHAYETNMLPLWQD
-414 EELGAQALVEKYT
+414 YR
-427 KVDEIPFDFQR
+427 KVDEIPFDFTR

-445 QDWEGK
+445 ADKTGK
-451 TQLVTKGAVEEM
+451 TQIITKGAVEEM
-463 LQCCA
+463 LSICSY
-468 WAECGGRVLP
+468 AEYKGNVEP
-478 LEEGVRQRVLAKAGE
+478 LTSALSEEILATVRRYNEAG
-493 LNSQG
+493 L
-498 MRVIA
+498 RVIA
-503 VAQKTNPS
+503 VAHKTNPMV
-511 PAGQFS
+511 AGAFS
-517 VEDERGMVLLGFL
+517 VADESDMVLIGYL
-530 ALLDPPK
+530 AFLDPPK
-537 ATAQAAIQALQ
+537 DSAAAAVAALK
-548 EYGVSVKILTGDN
+548 EYGVAVKVLTGDN
-561 EKVTQAICRQVG
+561 DAVTRSVCGQVG
-573 LPVERILLG
+573 LRSHSLLLG
-582 TDLES
+582 SDVEAMDDAALRAAAERTD
-587 LDDQTLGRLA
+587 
-597 EDITVF
+597 IF
-603 AKLSPEQKARVV
+603 AKLTPQQKARIVTC
-615 RILREKGHTVGYM
+615 LRENGHTVGFM

-639 AADVGVSVDTAVD
+639 ASDVGISVDSAVD
-652 IAKETAS
+652 IARESADII
-659 VVLLE
+659 LLE

-670 EQGVLEGRKTYA
+670 EQGAIEGRRIYA
-682 NMMKYIKMTASSN
+682 NIIKYIKMTASSN

-711 LPMASLHLILLN
+711 LPLAPLQILVLN
-723 LIYDVCCTALSW
+723 LIYDISCTAMPW
-735 DNVDPAYLKVPR
+735 DNVDADFLKQPKT
-747 RWEAKGIGRFM
+747 WDASSISRFM
-758 LWIGPISSLFDIV
+758 IWFGPASSVFDITTFV
-771 TYLLLYFVLCP
+771 LLYTYICP
-782 LATGG
+782 LVFGG
-787 QLYTQ
+787 AYETLGAGMQ
-792 LADPAAQALYVAL
+792 VAFVGL
-805 FQTGWFVESMWTQ
+805 FQAGWFVESLWTQ
-818 TLVIHM
+818 TLVLHM
-824 LRTEKLPFAQSRASV
+824 LRTPKVPFLRSRASWQV
-839 PVALL
+839 TGLTSL
-844 SLAGIALVT
+844 GILAGT
-853 AIPFTPLAAP
+853 CIPFTTVGGALDMMPLPGAFFPWLFATLAAY
-863 LEMAALPPVYFL
+863 ML
-875 LLGMVVLGYMALVTV
+875 LTTTLKGIFI
-890 VKKRYLRR
+890 KK
-898 YGQWL
+898 YGELL